1 MCLVSSVH
9 FKQCGRHEGAREDVR
24 LCFQRLSA
32 YFMFVCGRVGRRRGP
47 SVRRPSWREREDEG
61 GGLTSQPISFALP
74 NQPSIAAA
82 AAAAV
87 TQSQAA
93 AGDRWAMCTSAFTV
107 FISLFVPSLDRP
119 VLHPI
124 FHQLSVRLYL
134 LYSPC
139 QIFCVNGGL
148 LGSSPRCDLKGR
160 EQN

>member
-1 MCLVSSVH
+1 MCV
-9 FKQCGRHEGAREDVR
+9 CGQLDMRVREDVC
-24 LCFQRLSA
+24 LCLQRLSA

-47 SVRRPSWREREDEG
+47 SVRRPSWREREG

-74 NQPSIAAA
+74 RQPSIA

-107 FISLFVPSLDRP
+107 FISLFVPSLARP
-119 VLHPI
+119 ALHPI

-148 LGSSPRCDLKGR
+148 LRSSLRCDLKGR
-160 EQN
+160 EEN